1 MNTKRATIDDGVTEM
16 ERLPTSA
23 KVLIGVV
30 AAGGVAVLVRGLWDW
45 TQFDAVRFASYLV
58 IAVLAALFKV
68 KLPGMNSSMSVN
80 LPFMLLA
87 VAELSL
93 PEALI
98 IGCASTLA
106 QCLRVAQNRRNPVQI
121 VFNVCTVANA
131 VALAWVMFNRQHPG
145 NDSPLHTLMLGL
157 AAAGFMVANTI
168 PVAAILSATAGN
180 NIAKI
185 WGRMFLLTFPYYLLS
200 AAVTAIMSAAGHYV
214 GWQAPLLALPVMY
227 AVYSSYRHY
236 FLAHAEA
243 SAPKVSVAVAGN

>member
-1 MNTKRATIDDGVTEM
+1 MNNERATIDDGVKKM
-16 ERLPTSA
+16 ERLPISA
-23 KVLIGVV
+23 KVLIGAV
-30 AAGGVAVLVRGLWDW
+30 AICGSTVLVRGLWDW
-45 TQFDAVRFASYLV
+45 THVDAVRFASFLV

-80 LPFMLLA
+80 MPFILLGIT
-87 VAELSL
+87 ELNL
-93 PEALI
+93 PEALL
-98 IGCASTLA
+98 IGCASTLG

-131 VALAWVMFNRQHPG
+131 VALAWVVFNRQHPAS
-145 NDSPLHTLMLGL
+145 DSPLHILMLGL
-157 AAAGFMVANTI
+157 AAAGFLVANT
-168 PVAAILSATAGN
+168 VHSN
-180 NIAKI
+180 VVKV

-227 AVYSSYRHY
+227 VVYSSYRHY

-243 SAPKVSVAVAGN
+243 NAPGARVVAAGH

>member
-1 MNTKRATIDDGVTEM
+1 MNQRATIDDGVNKM
-16 ERLPTSA
+16 ERLANSA
-23 KVLIGVV
+23 KVLIGAVTL
-30 AAGGVAVLVRGLWDW
+30 GGVAVLVRGLWDW
-45 TQFDAVRFASYLV
+45 TQFDAVRFASFLV

-80 LPFMLLA
+80 LPFILLA

-98 IGCASTLA
+98 VGCASTLA
-106 QCLRVAQNRRNPVQI
+106 QCLRIAQNRRNPVQI

-131 VALAWVMFNRQHPG
+131 VALAWFVFNRQHPG
-145 NDSPLHTLMLGL
+145 SNAPLHTLMLGL
-157 AAAGFMVANTI
+157 AAAAFMLANTV

-180 NIAKI
+180 NVVKI

-243 SAPKVSVAVAGN
+243 NVARVSVAVAGD